1 MNKIKDK
8 PEITE
13 KTPTKSILRSNE
25 IVAKKDIDALVANLE
40 PWKQDF
46 LSDWIASGSVST
58 ASLNFNAVDVAGALK
73 VDKKFNTA
81 YNKVRKI
88 LDRVE
93 LMKLEEVSESNALAP
108 KNMVERLFRLKSL
121 DRDRYADRGK
131 NVGANVQVNIAF
143 GDGVVG
149 YTRHDEKSN
158 GASKNKNNF
167 TEIATQVK

>member
-1 MNKIKDK
+1 MKKIKDK
-8 PEITE
+8 PETNE
-13 KTPTKSILRSNE
+13 KLATKSILRSNE
-25 IVAKKDIDALVANLE
+25 ISAKKDLNAITANLE
-40 PWKQDF
+40 PWKADF
-46 LSDWIASGSVST
+46 LTDWLASGSVST
-58 ASLNFNAVDVAGALK
+58 ASLSFNAVDVAVALK

-93 LMKLEEVSESNALAP
+93 LIKLEEVSETNALEP

-121 DRDRYADRGK
+121 DRDRYADRG
-131 NVGANVQVNIAF
+131 F

-149 YTRHDEKSN
+149 YPRHDEK
-158 GASKNKNNF
+158 KNTVNNNKKTNF